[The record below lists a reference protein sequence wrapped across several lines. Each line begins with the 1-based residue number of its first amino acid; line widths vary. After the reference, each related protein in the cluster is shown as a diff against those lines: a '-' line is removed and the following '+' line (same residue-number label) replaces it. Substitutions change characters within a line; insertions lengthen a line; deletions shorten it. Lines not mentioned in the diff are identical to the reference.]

1 MDHKVKANIVSV
13 KANYRLHKKI
23 AIKLNKAIE
32 TKSTIGFSETTIKL
46 LLKRL
51 GKDLS
56 QVDEAL
62 KIARDWHTK
71 RFLALIFKHYHPTLT
86 EQSGIELD
94 DWVQAQVDN
103 DAFILLDDCRV
114 NLDPNNRLS
123 NSLMFQKES
132 QPMH

>member
-1 MDHKVKANIVSV
+1 MDHKIKATIVSV

-32 TKSTIGFSETTIKL
+32 EKSTVGFSDTTIKL

-51 GKDLS
+51 GKDQS

-71 RFLALIFKHYHPTLT
+71 RFLSLIFKHYQPTLT
-86 EQSGIELD
+86 EQSGVELD
-94 DWVQAQVDN
+94 AWVQAQVDN
-103 DAFILLDDCRV
+103 DAYILLDECQV
-114 NLDPNNRLS
+114 NLDPSHGLS
-123 NSLMFQKES
+123 STLTFQKES
-132 QPMH
+132 QALN